1 MQNVIKCQK
10 LFIVF
15 TFDAT
20 RISFG
25 KDLALDVDSF
35 LDNLVDPILAG
46 EDRGQRTEDTQM
58 LTTALL
64 A

>member
-1 MQNVIKCQK
+1 MQYVIKCQK

-15 TFDAT
+15 TYDAT

-46 EDRGQRTEDTQM
+46 HVGQVFLSFLSLM
-58 LTTALL
+58 
-64 A
+64 